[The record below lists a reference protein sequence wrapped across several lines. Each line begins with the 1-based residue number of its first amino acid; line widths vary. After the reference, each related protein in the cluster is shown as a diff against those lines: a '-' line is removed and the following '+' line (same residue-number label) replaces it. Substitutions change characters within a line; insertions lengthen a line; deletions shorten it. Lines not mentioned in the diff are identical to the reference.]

1 MHYLINED
9 LETCRHSLLT
19 AELSQHL
26 ERGGGFWI
34 NIAEVI
40 GVTFNFTITLL
51 IKSRAEHQYSIVSQ
65 HVILENFGKGKKA
78 CL

>member
-1 MHYLINED
+1 MHNLIDEN
-9 LETCRHSLLT
+9 LETCRHSLLA

-26 ERGGGFWI
+26 KRGGGFWI

-40 GVTFNFTITLL
+40 GVTFYFTITLL
-51 IKSRAEHQYSIVSQ
+51 IESRAEHQYSIISQ

-78 CL
+78 SL